1 MTLKD
6 LGSEVATGS
15 LAESMNW
22 VSLFR
27 PKDLKPKLGF
37 QKERLRLPRR
47 PQVLSPWNEFI
58 YKLFPW
64 VVPEGKNL
72 EEKLLGSFG
81 FV

>member
-1 MTLKD
+1 VWLLDWRQVT
-6 LGSEVATGS
+6 
-15 LAESMNW
+15 
-22 VSLFR
+22 
-27 PKDLKPKLGF
+27 PKRLI
-37 QKERLRLPRR
+37 QKEVLRLPCK